1 MPEMCRSVTFPATAR
16 KELFIMENQI
26 VNATEYRNVSLAL
39 LNESKTN
46 PRRTFEET
54 ALKELAAS
62 IRTQGVLSPLLVR
75 PLTENGFEI
84 VAGARRYRAAQ
95 LAEQSTVP
103 VRIVNL
109 SDAAALEAQLVEN
122 LIRSEIHPMEEAQ
135 GFRALL
141 ALEDPK
147 YSIEQIAAKVGK
159 SPVFVASRLKLT
171 DLVSAAVEAFCADEI
186 GVGHALLLAKLPAD
200 QQEAA
205 LSACFKEVYNGASKP
220 ARILLPVRNLQ
231 FWIDSNILLV
241 LKDAPFNKR
250 DAELVPAAGS
260 CADCPKRTG
269 HNKLLFGDDLGRQGD
284 RCTDPNCYQAKV
296 SAHVAQTVAAKPEL
310 VQISTAYGGQK
321 EGSSVLPRNK
331 YTAIRDDKPKSTE
344 EAKRPEFKVCK
355 FTTEAIV
362 TEGSDLGTIHKVC
375 ANPSCSVHHPKQPA
389 SRNDE
394 RWKVEQEKQ
403 RKEQAIVNTIGL
415 RVLSAIGAAVP
426 VRLLKRDLL
435 FALERLVFVM
445 EESRVEMLARQ
456 HGIRQKR
463 DDGGM
468 AKTFAA
474 FLRRADEG
482 TLSRLLVEASILL
495 AASRGNPSSVLK
507 DAASAYKVDTDA
519 IAANVKQEFTAKE
532 KARNTPQPAKKIAT
546 KAA

>member
-1 MPEMCRSVTFPATAR
+1 
-16 KELFIMENQI
+16 METQVI
-26 VNATEYRNVSLAL
+26 QATEYRNVSLSL

-54 ALKELAAS
+54 ALKELADS

-75 PLTENGFEI
+75 PITENGFEI
-84 VAGARRYRAAQ
+84 IAGARRYRAAQ
-95 LAEQSTVP
+95 MAETPTVP

-109 SDAAALEAQLVEN
+109 SDAEALEAQLVEN
-122 LIRSEIHPMEEAQ
+122 LVRSEIHPMEEAQ

-141 ALEDPK
+141 DLEEPK
-147 YSIEQIAAKVGK
+147 YSIEQIGARVGK
-159 SPVFVASRLKLT
+159 SPAFVAQRLKLT
-171 DLVSAAVEAFCADEI
+171 DLIPSAVDAFYADEI

-200 QQEAA
+200 QQEEA
-205 LSACFKEVYNGASKP
+205 LKACFKEVYNGASKP

-250 DAELVPAAGS
+250 DAQLVPSAGS

-296 SAHVAQTVAAKPEL
+296 SAHVAKTIAARPEL
-310 VQISTAYGGQK
+310 VQISSAYGGQK
-321 EGSSVLPRNK
+321 EGSPVLPRNK
-331 YTAIRDDKPKSTE
+331 YTAIRDDKPKSTD

-355 FTTEAIV
+355 FTTEAII
-362 TEGSDLGTIHKVC
+362 TEGSDIGTLHKVC
-375 ANPSCSVHHPKQPA
+375 ANPSCPVHHPKQKA
-389 SRNDE
+389 DRDDQ
-394 RWKVEQEKQ
+394 RWKAEQEKQ
-403 RKEQAIVNTIGL
+403 RKEQAIANITGL

-435 FALERLVFVM
+435 FVIERLVSVLD
-445 EESRVEMLARQ
+445 EGRIETLTRQ

-463 DDGGM
+463 DDGGLQ
-468 AKTFAA
+468 KTLSV

-482 TLSRLLVEASILL
+482 TLSRLLVETCILL

-507 DAASAYKVDTDA
+507 EAAIAYKVDTDG
-519 IAANVKQEFTAKE
+519 IASKVRQEFAAKD
-532 KARNTPQPAKKIAT
+532 KAKKAPQPAAKTAK